1 MEIKYRGIRYRGVR
15 DFLFKNLSVIAWLHD
30 CMRSCKHAIMQTSFL
45 HFCGTNKID
54 FNFARLKSDILKIKL
69 YPYTFIPLYLLLTI
83 FISTTNAQSTRG
95 LINDGVDLYKEQKFA
110 DAEVNFKKGA
120 EKSPESFEAKFNLGD
135 AYYKQQRY
143 EEAIKSFQSAL
154 VNARNDE
161 ERAKIFHNVGNSLLK
176 SQKIKESIGAYKEA
190 LKLNPNDQETKYNL
204 SYALEMLKNQD
215 QNQQQNQQNDQ
226 NKDENKD
233 QQQQNQNQQNQDQQ
247 KQDQQQQQQEQQEQQ
262 QQQSQQQKEQELT
275 KQEAEKIL
283 EALKNNEKDLQK
295 QLRKIKGQ
303 RVKTEKDW

>member
-1 MEIKYRGIRYRGVR
+1 MKE
-15 DFLFKNLSVIAWLHD
+15 FEFKLLAD
-30 CMRSCKHAIMQTSFL
+30 CRFKEEKWEL
-45 HFCGTNKID
+45 
-54 FNFARLKSDILKIKL
+54 
-69 YPYTFIPLYLLLTI
+69 IPRPLLLKREGVSLKVPIFLREGFRVSYLVLLLIITI
-83 FISTTNAQSTRG
+83 SSSSLAQSARG
-95 LINDGVDLYKEQKFA
+95 LVNDGVELYKEQKFA

-120 EKSPESFEAKFNLGD
+120 EKSPDSFEAKFNLGD
-135 AYYKQQRY
+135 AYYKQERY
-143 EEAIKSFQSAL
+143 DEAIKSFQSAL

-215 QNQQQNQQNDQ
+215 QNQQQNQQDDQ
-226 NKDENKD
+226 NKDQNQD
-233 QQQQNQNQQNQDQQ
+233 QQDQNQQNQDQQ
-247 KQDQQQQQQEQQEQQ
+247 KQDQQQQQQQQEQQ
-262 QQQSQQQKEQELT
+262 QQQAQQQKEQELT

>member
-1 MEIKYRGIRYRGVR
+1 MKE
-15 DFLFKNLSVIAWLHD
+15 FAFKLLTD
-30 CMRSCKHAIMQTSFL
+30 CRFKEEKWEL
-45 HFCGTNKID
+45 
-54 FNFARLKSDILKIKL
+54 
-69 YPYTFIPLYLLLTI
+69 IPRPLLLKREGVSLKVPLFVREGFRVSYLVLLLIITI
-83 FISTTNAQSTRG
+83 SSSSLAQSTRG
-95 LINDGVDLYKEQKFA
+95 LINDGVDLYKEQKFT

-143 EEAIKSFQSAL
+143 DEAIKSFQSAL

-176 SQKIKESIGAYKEA
+176 SQKIKESISAYKEA

-226 NKDENKD
+226 NKDENQD
-233 QQQQNQNQQNQDQQ
+233 QQQQNQDQQNQDQQ
-247 KQDQQQQQQEQQEQQ
+247 KQDQQQQEQQEQQ
-262 QQQSQQQKEQELT
+262 QQEQQQQNQQQKEQELT